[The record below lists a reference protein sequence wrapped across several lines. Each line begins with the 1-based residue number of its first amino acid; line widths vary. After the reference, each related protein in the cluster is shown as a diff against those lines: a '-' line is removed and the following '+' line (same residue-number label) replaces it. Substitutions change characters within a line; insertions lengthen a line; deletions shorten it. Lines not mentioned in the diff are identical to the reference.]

1 MFMSEFSSAPIHRI
15 LRKAGAPRVSEE
27 AVEELRK
34 ILEDIGMKIAEQ
46 AISLAQH
53 AGRRTI
59 KREDIEIAARIVLKS
74 AI

>member
-1 MFMSEFSSAPIHRI
+1 LMSEFSNAPIHRI

-46 AISLAQH
+46 AISLAHH

>member
-1 MFMSEFSSAPIHRI
+1 MSEFSNAPIHRI
-15 LRKAGAPRVSEE
+15 LRKAGAPRVSDE

-34 ILEDIGMKIAEQ
+34 ILEEVGIKIAEQ

-59 KREDIEIAARIVLKS
+59 KREDVEKAARIVLRS